1 MKINESFRS
10 AADKYGEEFARQMLN
25 AGIPD
30 RYVLSA
36 CRFHCNPPNKPIDV
50 LSIQFR
56 QWMTYVTPYN
66 KIDVNCLSYDDFTK
80 LINEKM
86 TEWICPNKL
95 YDDGNVS
102 VGVFLTKKDAE
113 KYPLKTM
120 AGNDFCTSNACG
132 FNKYTKQGYRLL
144 SIYDKGRGKDGAL
157 KYVIATVKDGIIS
170 IWNAANYPIGD
181 TSEPYMND
189 AWRYLDSLPDEA
201 QKIILEFAKQTKIK
215 ELKSNKCMKR
225 TINESQ
231 LRAIVAESVKRVL
244 KEGIMGRA
252 MRNVYNDAKNGY
264 TQGYDNF
271 SDFAKGARDYVKN
284 QDSDFEQERYKQYK
298 QDYKNAPKNSE
309 ERGYYAQN
317 ALANKP
323 GLGGR
328 ITRAASVP
336 LQTGAYLA
344 GRIARRFGGNSQVKE
359 AKIYAEVLRMIN
371 EDAGHLYWHDEN
383 GKAHTN
389 SRETW
394 RGVEGTIYVYH
405 GDWSDPEVLYDD
417 EEINYWDLEESAW
430 DSYKCECEDNGK
442 EPSEQEFDNLPS
454 SWFKEYL
461 DYEYMPGRFGE
472 NY

>member
-1 MKINESFRS
+1 MEINESFRS
-10 AADKYGEEFARQMLN
+10 AADKYGEEIARQMLN

-86 TEWICPNKL
+86 AEWICPNKL

-144 SIYDKGRGKDGAL
+144 SIYDKGRGKDDAL

-201 QKIILEFAKQTKIK
+201 QKVIMDFARKTTASPTSIKKESKTNKNMKKTFVSESRLKEIISESIK
-215 ELKSNKCMKR
+215 HVL
-225 TINESQ
+225 NENA
-231 LRAIVAESVKRVL
+231 RDKRVL
-244 KEGIMGRA
+244 DYLKSKGYSDYDERMKIIGAIKCDIPNIRLDSSKFLLGICRMLLDG
-252 MRNVYNDAKNGY
+252 
-264 TQGYDNF
+264 QL
-271 SDFAKGARDYVKN
+271 RD
-284 QDSDFEQERYKQYK
+284 EQSIRKVDK
-298 QDYKNAPKNSE
+298 
-309 ERGYYAQN
+309 
-317 ALANKP
+317 ALKFIHA
-323 GLGGR
+323 GGH
-328 ITRAASVP
+328 TDE
-336 LQTGAYLA
+336 
-344 GRIARRFGGNSQVKE
+344 F
-359 AKIYAEVLRMIN
+359 
-371 EDAGHLYWHDEN
+371 DEN
-383 GKAHTN
+383 
-389 SRETW
+389 
-394 RGVEGTIYVYH
+394 
-405 GDWSDPEVLYDD
+405 L
-417 EEINYWDLEESAW
+417 
-430 DSYKCECEDNGK
+430 NGK
-442 EPSEQEFDNLPS
+442 SPNDLHEMFREASRQMSANDRQRSASQQFSGGFTVSNNPYQLIRRS
-454 SWFKEYL
+454 
-461 DYEYMPGRFGE
+461 
-472 NY
+472 

>member
-86 TEWICPNKL
+86 AEWICPNKL

-144 SIYDKGRGKDGAL
+144 SIYDKGRGKDDAL

-215 ELKSNKCMKR
+215 ELKSNKCMKK
-225 TINESQ
+225 TINEARLKQ
-231 LRAIVAESVKRVL
+231 IVAESVRRVL
-244 KEGIMGRA
+244 KEELTVLGKIE
-252 MRNVYNDAKNGY
+252 NFDAKRGYNINGY
-264 TQGYDNF
+264 NTNKDTAYIPNKDYIAKREAEEAEKKAKEDRRREEENRKRKIIANCRVVNWGDMLRKDKETRVKLYKRWESQGWPEIPSTIY
-271 SDFAKGARDYVKN
+271 
-284 QDSDFEQERYKQYK
+284 
-298 QDYKNAPKNSE
+298 
-309 ERGYYAQN
+309 
-317 ALANKP
+317 
-323 GLGGR
+323 
-328 ITRAASVP
+328 
-336 LQTGAYLA
+336 
-344 GRIARRFGGNSQVKE
+344 GGNKMCIPFKQPGTYIICE
-359 AKIYAEVLRMIN
+359 
-371 EDAGHLYWHDEN
+371 LYPDGTWDM
-383 GKAHTN
+383 N
-389 SRETW
+389 SDRYPMPLDDFKTSTKDGLCKLYNSLVTSGFR
-394 RGVEGTIYVYH
+394 RGE
-405 GDWSDPEVLYDD
+405 D
-417 EEINYWDLEESAW
+417 EEIQCIAGNGCKFDLYPNGTWGYA
-430 DSYKCECEDNGK
+430 DDN
-442 EPSEQEFDNLPS
+442 DV
-454 SWFKEYL
+454 YD
-461 DYEYMPGRFGE
+461 DYDDYD
-472 NY
+472 Y

>member
-86 TEWICPNKL
+86 AEWICPNKL

-144 SIYDKGRGKDGAL
+144 SIYDKGRGKDDAL

-215 ELKSNKCMKR
+215 ELKSNKCMKK
-225 TINESQ
+225 TINEARLKQ
-231 LRAIVAESVKRVL
+231 IVAEAVRRVL
-244 KEGIMGRA
+244 KETSIRSYMVNPSMADKLQSLDGKFNIPDRDSIENM
-252 MRNVYNDAKNGY
+252 MSELDSYVIN
-264 TQGYDNF
+264 YD
-271 SDFAKGARDYVKN
+271 DYFRE
-284 QDSDFEQERYKQYK
+284 DIHY
-298 QDYKNAPKNSE
+298 
-309 ERGYYAQN
+309 
-317 ALANKP
+317 
-323 GLGGR
+323 
-328 ITRAASVP
+328 ITSKM
-336 LQTGAYLA
+336 
-344 GRIARRFGGNSQVKE
+344 SQ
-359 AKIYAEVLRMIN
+359 IL
-371 EDAGHLYWHDEN
+371 DEID
-383 GKAHTN
+383 
-389 SRETW
+389 EL
-394 RGVEGTIYVYH
+394 H
-405 GDWSDPEVLYDD
+405 GDIEGL
-417 EEINYWDLEESAW
+417 L
-430 DSYKCECEDNGK
+430 K
-442 EPSEQEFDNLPS
+442 
-454 SWFKEYL
+454 
-461 DYEYMPGRFGE
+461 
-472 NY
+472 

>member
-1 MKINESFRS
+1 MAFSREIFNLIFR
-10 AADKYGEEFARQMLN
+10 R
-25 AGIPD
+25 
-30 RYVLSA
+30 
-36 CRFHCNPPNKPIDV
+36 
-50 LSIQFR
+50 IQFR
-56 QWMTYVTPYN
+56 QMNKEGKDSYYTVIGRTMVRISNHCTHMDTWEQYLKEYPCYETY
-66 KIDVNCLSYDDFTK
+66 KIISLVFEDYDNTFSEECLYLKHHRKKMIEVDEYVYKLRGNGRFFVKSDVDSIITSFENMETTNRFVEKTGKCKQFHRVSRNPSGIPPKVDKFPGDDYYTK
-80 LINEKM
+80 L
-86 TEWICPNKL
+86 THYREWN
-95 YDDGNVS
+95 G
-102 VGVFLTKKDAE
+102 
-113 KYPLKTM
+113 
-120 AGNDFCTSNACG
+120 
-132 FNKYTKQGYRLL
+132 Q
-144 SIYDKGRGKDGAL
+144 
-157 KYVIATVKDGIIS
+157 
-170 IWNAANYPIGD
+170 IG
-181 TSEPYMND
+181 EN
-189 AWRYLDSLPDEA
+189 
-201 QKIILEFAKQTKIK
+201 
-215 ELKSNKCMKR
+215 KSNRHMKK
-225 TINESQ
+225 TINENQ

-244 KEGIMGRA
+244 KEGIMGGA

-264 TQGYDNF
+264 AQGYDNF

>member
-1 MKINESFRS
+1 MSIVLQKRWHKNTFKPNENVNLDEYVYVDSKIAKVENPLSQIASSLVGYLTNGQYVDTTGVAIEHHSPQITKESKLRKYMK
-10 AADKYGEEFARQMLN
+10 K
-25 AGIPD
+25 
-30 RYVLSA
+30 
-36 CRFHCNPPNKPIDV
+36 
-50 LSIQFR
+50 
-56 QWMTYVTPYN
+56 
-66 KIDVNCLSYDDFTK
+66 
-80 LINEKM
+80 
-86 TEWICPNKL
+86 
-95 YDDGNVS
+95 
-102 VGVFLTKKDAE
+102 
-113 KYPLKTM
+113 
-120 AGNDFCTSNACG
+120 
-132 FNKYTKQGYRLL
+132 
-144 SIYDKGRGKDGAL
+144 
-157 KYVIATVKDGIIS
+157 
-170 IWNAANYPIGD
+170 
-181 TSEPYMND
+181 
-189 AWRYLDSLPDEA
+189 
-201 QKIILEFAKQTKIK
+201 
-215 ELKSNKCMKR
+215 
-225 TINESQ
+225 TINENH

-244 KEGIMGRA
+244 KEGIMGGA

-284 QDSDFEQERYKQYK
+284 QDSDFGRERYKQYNK
-298 QDYKNAPKNSE
+298 QYKNAPKNSE
-309 ERGYYAQN
+309 ERGYYAQK
-317 ALANKP
+317 ALENKP

-336 LQTGAYLA
+336 LVTGAHLA
-344 GRIARRFGGNSQVKE
+344 GKIARRFGGNSQVKE

-394 RGVEGTIYVYH
+394 RGVKGTIYVYH
-405 GDWSDPEVLYDD
+405 GDWSDPEVLYDG